1 MKLAEFIVLFIIMFC
16 TVTFPT
22 AVALADRESS
32 TSRPR
37 KALLDHRDDELL
49 DIPFAR
55 QDGGVMVRVIL
66 FLKKIIELVSIVR
79 RYIDLYSARS
89 VTRYVDAGVW
99 RHSETRI
106 SQRLPQDTF
115 EDTCRNCLYKVM
127 TVNSKI
133 LFRRA

>member
-1 MKLAEFIVLFIIMFC
+1 MFC

-22 AVALADRESS
+22 AVALADRESG

-37 KALLDHRDDELL
+37 KALLDLRDDELL
-49 DIPFAR
+49 DIPLAR